1 LVGGVFAIWVLWF
14 VLSKQIPDFSE
25 GADNASA
32 SPAEVPPDQPVQ
44 VTEVPNTYLGISLG
58 DSEQQVRYVLGE
70 PLNSTNVGEYV
81 SLFYSTDLQSY
92 KLIVVNKSDGVTLIT
107 CYGDCPSLLGVSIG
121 DSEETLRK
129 KLGAPNSE
137 ELIEITN
144 AVTKSKAIHKA
155 IRYGTVS
162 VTAFILREKK
172 VIGMTI

>member
-1 LVGGVFAIWVLWF
+1 M
-14 VLSKQIPDFSE
+14 
-25 GADNASA
+25 
-32 SPAEVPPDQPVQ
+32 
-44 VTEVPNTYLGISLG
+44 
-58 DSEQQVRYVLGE
+58 LGE

-92 KLIVVNKSDGVTLIT
+92 KIVMVNKSDGVTLIT

-129 KLGAPNSE
+129 RLGAPNSE

-155 IRYGTVS
+155 IRYGTVP
-162 VTAFILREKK
+162 VTAFTLREKK
-172 VIGMTI
+172 VVGMTIGLPTQK